1 MEFKSKM
8 GLIYHKSSIHEGK
21 KPHTCKLCN
30 ASFTQSCNLK
40 THISTVHEGKRPF
53 QCSVCGYRFAKKYDL
68 KKHVENVH
76 EGKKPF
82 SCPLCDLSFAN
93 ARYGNLVVE
102 FSMSSILFL
111 RKEQIQLSKLKF
123 WIANHSFLM

>member
-93 ARYGNLVVE
+93 ARYGS
-102 FSMSSILFL
+102 FSCGIFNEVNRDYFFL
-111 RKEQIQLSKLKF
+111 ESNKF
-123 WIANHSFLM
+123 YSPN